1 MPTSVTTI
9 LIDFGGVLAEEGFRE
24 GLREIA
30 VTKGLDPD
38 HFFSVI
44 DRIIAETGYLTG
56 NAEEE
61 SFWTAVRRETGIT
74 GTDRALREEIL
85 TRFVLRP
92 SLLVWVDRVRNTGLR
107 VAILSDQTNWLDEI
121 DAVTGLFSH
130 FDVVFNSY
138 HTHKSKRDAS
148 LFRDICLSLGE
159 APESALFIDDSRQ
172 HIERAA
178 GAGLKTFLF
187 TSIEDFERR
196 IVQYLPQ
203 GP

>member
-30 VTKGLDPD
+30 AKNGIDPD
-38 HFFSVI
+38 RFFPAA

-56 NAEEE
+56 SAEEGA
-61 SFWTAVRRETGIT
+61 FWAAVRRETGIT

-85 TRFVLRP
+85 KRFVLRP
-92 SLLVWVDRVRNTGLR
+92 SMLAWVDHVRNTSLC

-121 DAVTGLFSH
+121 DAATELYSH

-138 HTHKSKRDAS
+138 HIHKSKRDS
-148 LFRDICLSLGE
+148 TLFRDICLSLGE
-159 APESALFIDDSRQ
+159 APGSVLFIDDNRQ
-172 HIERAA
+172 HIERAS
-178 GAGLKTFLF
+178 GMGLQTCLF
-187 TSIEDFERR
+187 TGQDDFLRR
-196 IVQYLPQ
+196 IARYLP
-203 GP
+203 P

>member
-1 MPTSVTTI
+1 MPTSITTI

-30 VTKGLDPD
+30 AKNRLDPD
-38 HFFSVI
+38 RFFPAA

-56 NAEEE
+56 SADEGA
-61 SFWTAVRRETGIT
+61 FWTAVRSETGIT
-74 GTDRALREEIL
+74 GTDRALRDEIL
-85 TRFVLRP
+85 IRFVLRP
-92 SLLVWVDRVRNTGLR
+92 SMLAWVDRVRNTGLC

-121 DAVTGLFSH
+121 DAATGLYSH
-130 FDVVFNSY
+130 FDRVFNSY
-138 HTHKSKRDAS
+138 HIHKSKRDAS

-159 APESALFIDDSRQ
+159 TPGSVLFIDDSRQ

-187 TSIEDFERR
+187 TSLEDFERR
-196 IVQYLPQ
+196 IVRSVAP
-203 GP
+203 